1 MGPLFLG
8 VVLALATTCIGGI
21 VQEQPR
27 VKRSTHDSEVS
38 GMVKTF
44 ELDGVRI
51 KLNLV
56 DADQPM
62 KGGTLHLF
70 SKYIDIFMEMEPS
83 RFKFELKYDFEHE
96 DDRERG
102 SMTLDV
108 GKSNN
113 GKYFLT
119 FNTDTGPSGYAKPFV
134 PKEISNMALQF
145 KTDEFTS
152 YEKIKSTLYL
162 KNTYYNYHT
171 YSNMVIDP
179 FKSIKFERNPSLYH
193 CDGSEDSEESEEN
206 SEESEEFEDP
216 ECSQNIEFRLLTS
229 FGEIEEKFTVLIT
242 GFLFPKDIVGTI
254 EWRKDEE
261 SLTLSIQDWMK
272 INSIVK
278 INSGMYI
285 KFIYEFSNFN
295 FDGDLEIKYDNNTL
309 KLLHSKLYS
318 PIKNSLTIKVIPGQ
332 SLDIEET
339 RIDGGRLV
347 KETVMTYKTKRTT
360 KRTADVSDLSLVTT
374 MTLDEKS
381 KLFWIFSPIFG
392 HFKKRV
398 STIKVFVDKK
408 NSSRYSP
415 KFKIEARLLMD
426 ENDVGGILVDTTV
439 NPYKFSIDGP
449 YLLKR
454 LGINQ
459 PSIDATVDH
468 QLGHSLEVN
477 ANVLGGLHLGV
488 KVADKNKTGHDMNV
502 LIKKGDVE
510 ILKL

>member
-8 VVLALATTCIGGI
+8 VVIALATTCNGRI
-21 VQEQPR
+21 VPEHPR
-27 VKRSTHDSEVS
+27 VKRSTHAPEVS
-38 GMVKTF
+38 GIVKTF

-70 SKYIDIFMEMEPS
+70 SKYIDIVMEMETS
-83 RFKFELKYDFEHE
+83 RFKLELKYDFEHE

-113 GKYFLT
+113 SGYSLAFK
-119 FNTDTGPSGYAKPFV
+119 TDTGPSGYAKPFV

-152 YEKIKSTLYL
+152 YEKVKSTVIL
-162 KNTYYNYHT
+162 KNTYFNY
-171 YSNMVIDP
+171 YFELNMVIDP
-179 FKSIKFERNPSLYH
+179 FKSIKFERNLNPYY
-193 CDGSEDSEESEEN
+193 CQGPPGSED
-206 SEESEEFEDP
+206 FKDP
-216 ECSQNIEFRLLTS
+216 ECSQNIEFKLLTS
-229 FGEIEEKFTVLIT
+229 FREIEEKFTVQIT
-242 GFLFPKDIVGTI
+242 GFKFPYDIVGTM

-261 SLTLSIQDWMK
+261 RLTLNIQDWVKM
-272 INSIVK
+272 NSIIK
-278 INSGMYI
+278 FDSGIYI
-285 KFIYEFSNFN
+285 KSIYETSIM
-295 FDGDLEIKYDNNTL
+295 DGTIEMKYDKNTFEI
-309 KLLHSKLYS
+309 LHSKLYS
-318 PIKNSLTIKVIPGQ
+318 PIKNSLTIKVAPGQ

-360 KRTADVSDLSLVTT
+360 KRTADMSELSLITT
-374 MTLDEKS
+374 MTLDGKS
-381 KLFWIFSPIFG
+381 EMFWIFSPIFG

>member
-8 VVLALATTCIGGI
+8 VVIALATTCNGRI
-21 VQEQPR
+21 VPEHPR
-27 VKRSTHDSEVS
+27 VKRSTHTPEVS
-38 GMVKTF
+38 GMVKTL

-51 KLNLV
+51 VLHLV

-62 KGGTLHLF
+62 KGGKLHFF
-70 SKYIDIFMEMEPS
+70 SKYIDFDIEMETS
-83 RFKFELKYDFEHE
+83 RFKFFLKYDFEHE

-108 GKSNN
+108 GKSDN
-113 GKYFLT
+113 GKYSLALETYIFDRL
-119 FNTDTGPSGYAKPFV
+119 AKPFV
-134 PKEISNMALQF
+134 PKEISNMALEF
-145 KTDEFTS
+145 KMDEFTFK
-152 YEKIKSTLYL
+152 EKIKSTLYF
-162 KNTYYNYHT
+162 KNTYYWYFLDL
-171 YSNMVIDP
+171 NMVIDP
-179 FKSIKFERNPSLYH
+179 FKSIKFERILCPYY
-193 CDGSEDSEESEEN
+193 CDKTEIPKEHADKLIDEHDYDN
-206 SEESEEFEDP
+206 H
-216 ECSQNIEFRLLTS
+216 NIEFKLLTS
-229 FGEIEEKFTVLIT
+229 FGDIEEKFTLQIT
-242 GFLFPKDIVGTI
+242 GSLFGEDVVGTM

-261 SLTLSIQDWMK
+261 RLTLNIQDWVK
-272 INSIVK
+272 INSIIK
-278 INSGMYI
+278 FDSGMYI
-285 KFIYEFSNFN
+285 KSIYVISKSKME
-295 FDGDLEIKYDNNTL
+295 GTIEMKYDNNTL

-318 PIKNSLTIKVIPGQ
+318 PIKNSLTIKVAPGQ

-339 RIDGGRLV
+339 RIDGGTLV

-360 KRTADVSDLSLVTT
+360 KRTADMSELSLITT
-374 MTLDEKS
+374 MTLDGKS
-381 KLFWIFSPIFG
+381 ELFWIFSPIFG

-439 NPYKFSIDGP
+439 NPYKFSIDDP
-449 YLLKR
+449 DLLKR

-459 PSIDATVDH
+459 PFIDGTVDH

-488 KVADKNKTGHDMNV
+488 KVADKNKTGHDMSV